1 MNQEL
6 REKLEGM
13 KEELESLLENEDDE
27 DSKFLTPEHSKFCMG
42 LAEVRKIIQA
52 GLIDT
57 FRIGDEIWTENRDG
71 DWIGCWV
78 VIGKNRDGDNSLTLW
93 CVSGFEDRQFDVSQP
108 DYPYGRNLWKDCTLR
123 AWLNGPA
130 LAMLKPEDIE
140 AISPV
145 KKTTLASVKFGGE
158 AIETED
164 KLWLLSACEAG
175 FAPDKDWSEA
185 EGKAYPYFGKDEDR
199 QIGDWWW
206 TRSANRGTAHNVW
219 YVTSSGYAGN
229 TSHGATSAYRP
240 APACVIR

>member
-27 DSKFLTPEHSKFCMG
+27 DSKFLTPEYSKFCMG
-42 LAEVRKIIQA
+42 LADVQKIIRA

-57 FRIGDEIWTENRDG
+57 FQVGDEIWTENRAG

-78 VIGKNRDGDNSLTLW
+78 VIGKNRDGENSLTLW
-93 CVSGFEDRQFDVSQP
+93 CVSGFEDRQFNVSQP
-108 DYPYGRNLWKDCTLR
+108 NYPYGRNLWKDCTLR

-130 LAMLKPEDIE
+130 LAMLKPEDAD
-140 AISPV
+140 AISSV
-145 KKTTLASVKFGGE
+145 KKITLASDKFGGE

-175 FAPDKDWSEA
+175 FAPDRDWSEE
-185 EGKAYPYFGKDEDR
+185 EGKAYPFFGENDAR

-206 TRSANRGTAHNVW
+206 TRSASRGVAGFVW
-219 YVTSSGYAGN
+219 FVSSSGGASYGYYA
-229 TSHGATSAYRP
+229 TTAFRP